1 MTEDGSPPE
10 RSRTSPLK
18 TLRRFVIVLVLL
30 GVSGLYTAL
39 GFFEVAPD
47 EQAVVLRL
55 GRYDR
60 TVGPGL
66 RWHLVG
72 VEEIEK
78 RRVTVTLEE
87 EFGFRT
93 VSPGP
98 PPQYEDRPTES
109 RMLTGDENLVNV
121 EFVLQYRIVDLKS
134 YLFKVEDVPQM
145 VRDVGAAAVREIVAK
160 HPIDD
165 VLTQVKGPIE
175 DEARELVQEILDAHG
190 AGVDVQNIQLQD
202 VEPPDPVKDAFA
214 DVVSAGQDRERK
226 ILEAEGYADQVV
238 PRARGAA
245 KELVNRAEGYR
256 DSLIL
261 EAQGK
266 AARFLAL
273 HAEYVKAPEV
283 TRERL
288 YLETLQEVLPRVEK
302 VIIERA
308 HADKVLPYLPL
319 SRGRGTP

>member
-1 MTEDGSPPE
+1 MTEEGSPPE
-10 RSRTSPLK
+10 RNRTAPLK
-18 TLRRFVIVLVLL
+18 TLRRFVVVVALL
-30 GVSGLYTAL
+30 GVSGLVAVL
-39 GFFEVAPD
+39 GFVEVAPD

-60 TVGPGL
+60 TMEPGL

-98 PPQYEDRPTES
+98 PPVYEDRPTES

-121 EFVLQYRIVDLKS
+121 EFVLQYRIIDLAK
-134 YLFKVEDVPQM
+134 YLFSIEDVPQIL
-145 VRDVGAAAVREIVAK
+145 RDVGAAAVREVVAK

-214 DVVSAGQDRERK
+214 DV
-226 ILEAEGYADQVV
+226 
-238 PRARGAA
+238 
-245 KELVNRAEGYR
+245 
-256 DSLIL
+256 
-261 EAQGK
+261 
-266 AARFLAL
+266 
-273 HAEYVKAPEV
+273 
-283 TRERL
+283 
-288 YLETLQEVLPRVEK
+288 
-302 VIIERA
+302 
-308 HADKVLPYLPL
+308 
-319 SRGRGTP
+319 